1 MTMLE
6 DFWLPRREGGRG
18 TEITTLPGG
27 ENLGQIADI
36 EYFQNKVYQSLN
48 IPTSRFQQQSG
59 FNFGRAAEINR
70 EELKFAKF
78 LNILRK
84 KFNVLFNDLLRTQL
98 ILKGIITDSD
108 WDEIKD
114 KLKYNYAKDQYYEE
128 MKNAENTRNR
138 LDILNQIQPYVG
150 VYFSKQYVRKQI
162 LRLTDDDIENIE
174 MELEEEPVE
183 VIQEPGSL
191 QSAELSKEVTNK

>member
-1 MTMLE
+1 MLE

-128 MKNAENTRNR
+128 MKNAENIRNR

-150 VYFSKQYVRKQI
+150 VYYSKQYVRKQI

>member
-1 MTMLE
+1 MKDIMVKYRNKIVYDSATGEIKDDRKFITMLE

-48 IPTSRFQQQSG
+48 IPISRFQQQSG

-78 LNILRK
+78 LGVLRK
-84 KFNVLFNDLLRTQL
+84 KFNFLFNDLLRTQL
-98 ILKGIITDSD
+98 IRKGIITDND
-108 WDEIKD
+108 WDE
-114 KLKYNYAKDQYYEE
+114 LKIIFSIIMQETNIL
-128 MKNAENTRNR
+128 MK
-138 LDILNQIQPYVG
+138 
-150 VYFSKQYVRKQI
+150 
-162 LRLTDDDIENIE
+162 
-174 MELEEEPVE
+174 
-183 VIQEPGSL
+183 
-191 QSAELSKEVTNK
+191 